1 MLTVGILTATIDK
14 SLEKMTADCIF
25 SFDGQ
30 ADELIVVESGGE
42 EDWVADISVRYKK
55 SCGFTRGV
63 NAILKNASNDYVLFV
78 SNDIVLK
85 DGNIHDL
92 CIPDTVTSPDI
103 FPHMESGF
111 SGAMF
116 CIPKSVLK
124 KVGYLNEKM
133 VQRYSD
139 TEFGERLVA
148 MGIPI
153 KVIDSVKVDHKVDQT
168 VHLFPKLTE
177 DDKNQYI
184 NAKRASGWPKIS

>member
-1 MLTVGILTATIDK
+1 
-14 SLEKMTADCIF
+14 
-25 SFDGQ
+25 
-30 ADELIVVESGGE
+30 
-42 EDWVADISVRYKK
+42 
-55 SCGFTRGV
+55 
-63 NAILKNASNDYVLFV
+63 
-78 SNDIVLK
+78 
-85 DGNIHDL
+85 
-92 CIPDTVTSPDI
+92 
-103 FPHMESGF
+103 MESGF